1 MSFEING
8 SLIKKYDVQNVTDT
22 FSKRE
27 FVIEVVNERDSRYN
41 DTIKFQLTQDRCSL
55 IDNANEGDQLKIT
68 FDIKGRK
75 WEKNG
80 QVNYFNNL
88 EAWRLEVQSAENSNE
103 GAPPPTTEDIP
114 QVDSEEDDLP
124 F

>member
-8 SLIKKYDVQNVTDT
+8 SLIAKYDIQNVTDT

-27 FVIEVVNERDSRYN
+27 FVIEVENERDTRYN
-41 DTIKFQLTQDRCSL
+41 DTIKFQLTQDRCSM
-55 IDNANEGDQLKIT
+55 IDPANVGDNLKIT

-88 EAWRLEVQSAENSNE
+88 EAWKIEVLNSSDSSST
-103 GAPPPTTEDIP
+103 PPPSMDDLP
-114 QVDSEEDDLP
+114 QMDAEEDDLP